1 MNKSISM
8 RVLIFLPTYNER
20 DNIGKMIDVINDLN
34 FKKEILIV
42 DDNSTDG
49 TLDIINEKCRAFK
62 NITLILRKDR
72 KGRGLAGIVA
82 LKYFIKS
89 SFDILVELDAD
100 FSHHPK
106 YIPVFLK
113 YFPKYDVIIGS
124 RLVINGGEQRRSVI
138 RYIITL
144 IANLI
149 IRSLF
154 RTKIKD
160 CTSGYRV
167 FKKEILNQFNLENFF
182 SVHSSIVEEI
192 LYGCILT
199 KAKIKEVPIIYYE
212 RAEGESKLNLKKT
225 LYTFVGILKII
236 FRGRKILK

>member
-1 MNKSISM
+1 M

-106 YIPVFLK
+106 YIPRFLK

-124 RLVINGGEQRRSVI
+124 RLIKNGGEERRSMI

-167 FKKEILNQFNLENFF
+167 FKKEILNQFNLDNFF
-182 SVHSSIVEEI
+182 SVHYSITEEI

-199 KAKIKEVPIIYYE
+199 KAKIKEVPIIFYE
-212 RAEGESKLNLKKT
+212 RAGGESKLDLKKT
-225 LYTFVGILKII
+225 LFTFVGILKIF
-236 FRGRKILK
+236 FRGKKILK